1 MNPTPPVMTFELAR
15 QIEQMDIYYSV
26 SRLGG
31 MQATLGNPLGI
42 QIKSYG
48 NTVAF
53 LIKAWPDFWY
63 GQKVLGLSSA
73 DGVFLDEIVQLFRHN
88 DLTCRFEIIPG
99 NLDESLACRLN
110 ELGFIQMGFST
121 ALYGCPKRSLQPLPA
136 GVTVQAVPT
145 SQLDFFIDLYQDCF
159 EYPRLVENEK
169 KVVRKWIEGAQHK
182 MECFIASL
190 NNNPAGIGILFSH
203 GKLSLLADAAVLP
216 RYRSSGC
223 HTALIQRRIE
233 RAAERGCELLT
244 SFPAFGSNSHRNLER
259 AGLRIAYTK
268 TMWYERTIGAH

>member
-1 MNPTPPVMTFELAR
+1 MNPAPPVMTLELAR
-15 QIEQMDIYYSV
+15 QIEQMDISYSV

-31 MQATLGNPLGI
+31 MQAAQGNPLGI

-73 DGVFLDEIVQLFRHN
+73 DGVFLDEIAQLFRHN
-88 DLTCRFEIIPG
+88 GLSCRFEIIPG
-99 NLDESLACRLN
+99 NLDESLASGLSK
-110 ELGFIQMGFST
+110 LGFVQMGFST
-121 ALYGCPKRSLQPLPA
+121 ALYGCPKRSLQALPA
-136 GVTVQAVPT
+136 GVTIQPV
-145 SQLDFFIDLYQDCF
+145 SSSHLDFFIDLYQDCF

-169 KVVRKWIEGAQHK
+169 TVVRRWIEGALHK
-182 MECFIASL
+182 MDCYIASL
-190 NNNPAGIGILFSH
+190 NNNPAGIGILYSH
-203 GKLSLLADAAVLP
+203 GKCSLLADAAVLP

-223 HTALIQRRIE
+223 HTALIQRRID

-268 TMWYERTIGAH
+268 TMWYEHTIGAR

>member
-1 MNPTPPVMTFELAR
+1 MNRAPPVMSLELAR

-26 SRLGG
+26 SRMGG
-31 MQATLGNPLGI
+31 MQTAQGNPLGI

-63 GQKVLGLSSA
+63 GQKVLGLSTS

-88 DLTCRFEIIPG
+88 DLSCRFEIIPG
-99 NLDESLACRLN
+99 NLDESLAIKLN
-110 ELGFIQMGFST
+110 QLGFLQVGFST
-121 ALYGCPKRSLQPLPA
+121 ALYGCPKLSLQARPEGIAVQPVSPA
-136 GVTVQAVPT
+136 QI
-145 SQLDFFIDLYQDCF
+145 DHFIDLYQDCF

-169 KVVRKWIEGAQHK
+169 KVVRWWIEGAQHK
-182 MECFIASL
+182 LDCYIASIGDS
-190 NNNPAGIGILFSH
+190 PAGIGILFSH
-203 GKLSLLADAAVLP
+203 GKVSLLADAAVLP
-216 RYRSSGC
+216 RYRTSGC
-223 HTALIQRRIE
+223 HTALIQRRID
-233 RAAERGCELLT
+233 RAAERGCELIT

-268 TMWYERTIGAH
+268 TMWYERKSEAR

>member
-1 MNPTPPVMTFELAR
+1 MNPVPPVMTLELAG
-15 QIEQMDIYYSV
+15 QIEQMDIDYSV

-31 MQATLGNPLGI
+31 MQAAPGNPLDI
-42 QIKSYG
+42 RVKNYG

-63 GQKVLGLSSA
+63 GQKVLGLSST
-73 DGVFLDEIVQLFRHN
+73 DSIYLDEIVGLFRQN
-88 DLTCRFEIIPG
+88 ELSCRFEIIPG
-99 NLDESLACRLN
+99 NLDESLVSRLN

-121 ALYGCPKRSLQPLPA
+121 ALYGIPKRSLQALPQ
-136 GVTVQAVPT
+136 GVTVQAVSP
-145 SQLDFFIDLYQDCF
+145 SQLDLFIDLYQDCF

-169 KVVRKWIEGAQHK
+169 KIVRGWIENAHIALD
-182 MECFIASL
+182 CYIASL
-190 NNNPAGIGILFSH
+190 GNNPAGIGILFSH

-223 HTALIQRRIE
+223 HTALIQRRID
-233 RAAERGCELLT
+233 RAVERGCELLT

-268 TMWYERTIGAH
+268 TMWFERTIKAR